1 MKEMNAWNI
10 LECFG
15 DRNAQPSVPCCCVLH
30 GCKPT
35 FDPQLE
41 WSTLAEPEPN
51 AALRAHRNC
60 GNFMKHLKISM
71 VQKYCVILRQLMIVH
86 LYTSIQ
92 SVKYILLITG
102 VAGAARLEL
111 IASLAPADSSAAWS
125 ACRREARRSS
135 GVSQS
140 LMISIDLP
148 IMDSTWQQQNRAEN
162 LGSILNDHPRLEP
175 PDYGGWKR
183 WKSGRSGS
191 TSEHILI
198 KVPSLWH
205 SGGSEEIL
213 KSHDYDLMNLM
224 IYDRYE
230 PCKQRTWQ
238 SKTRRL
244 THKGMVALQA
254 VLHSPV
260 VVIHLWKKKN
270 IWMWWGAH
278 L

>member
-1 MKEMNAWNI
+1 MLGESLTLWVQVSGHFPTGPAMNMLIISNHAIKNAVKMKEMNAWNI

-111 IASLAPADSSAAWS
+111 IASLAPADSSAA
-125 ACRREARRSS
+125 
-135 GVSQS
+135 
-140 LMISIDLP
+140 
-148 IMDSTWQQQNRAEN
+148 
-162 LGSILNDHPRLEP
+162 
-175 PDYGGWKR
+175 
-183 WKSGRSGS
+183 
-191 TSEHILI
+191 
-198 KVPSLWH
+198 
-205 SGGSEEIL
+205 
-213 KSHDYDLMNLM
+213 
-224 IYDRYE
+224 
-230 PCKQRTWQ
+230 
-238 SKTRRL
+238 
-244 THKGMVALQA
+244 
-254 VLHSPV
+254 
-260 VVIHLWKKKN
+260 
-270 IWMWWGAH
+270 
-278 L
+278 